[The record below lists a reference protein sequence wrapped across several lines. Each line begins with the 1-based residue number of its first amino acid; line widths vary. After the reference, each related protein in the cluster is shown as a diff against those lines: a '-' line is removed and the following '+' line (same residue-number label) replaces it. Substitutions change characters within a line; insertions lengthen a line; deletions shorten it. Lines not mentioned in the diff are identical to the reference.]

1 MYISLFLA
9 YVPVKLLLLQPT
21 NLEGLFQRN
30 GWCLHFNKC
39 RYKHPHKGNLKGETD
54 MKKSWRKKLC
64 PKAWIDVL
72 SVKTKIKLF
81 QKNQDFIQCDVRL
94 AYSQWPLISSFVFY
108 NFTPTAGELHGAING
123 SNCLTFYTVWGFLF
137 QVCQPDKF
145 WSTRMSSGQFNYHHC
160 RHGAKT
166 FWCHSS
172 YLLLYCND
180 CYTTVCF

>member
-1 MYISLFLA
+1 MCLYNLIVFLFAVYISLFLA

-108 NFTPTAGELHGAING
+108 NFTPTAGELHGAIK
-123 SNCLTFYTVWGFLF
+123 W
-137 QVCQPDKF
+137 Q
-145 WSTRMSSGQFNYHHC
+145 
-160 RHGAKT
+160 
-166 FWCHSS
+166 
-172 YLLLYCND
+172 
-180 CYTTVCF
+180 